1 MFEDRLLIS
10 RLKAGSRDAFR
21 RIFDKYEGD
30 LMTLATALLTDA
42 NAAEDVLQEVFISF
56 VQRIDGFQL
65 TGSLRAYLVTCVVNR
80 ARDHLRKKQR
90 QRTVS
95 IEGAERL
102 ESDFAGPV
110 GLVIKSEQL
119 EQLACAMKELAYE
132 QREVIVLHLH
142 EGMKFKAIAQLQD
155 VPDKTAQSRYR
166 YGLDKL
172 RSLLNDCEVEK

>member
-30 LMTLATALLTDA
+30 LMTLATGLLTDA

-56 VQRIDGFQL
+56 VERIDNFQL

-80 ARDHLRKKQR
+80 ARDYLRKQQR
-90 QRTVS
+90 QRSVS
-95 IEGAERL
+95 IEGAQRL
-102 ESDFAGPV
+102 ESNLAGPAQHA
-110 GLVIKSEQL
+110 INSEQL
-119 EQLACAMKELAYE
+119 QRLARAMKELAYE
-132 QREVIVLHLH
+132 QREVIVLHVH

-172 RSLLNDCEVEK
+172 RSILNSEVEK